1 MWKIV
6 LVDDDR
12 QALQG
17 MQRMIP
23 WRELNLEPVGEA
35 MDGEEGLRLIREHAP
50 DIVITDIYMP
60 VMNGLDMIE
69 QLRREDFAGR
79 IVILSGYADFEYAR
93 QALRLS
99 VDDYLSK
106 PVTLQTI
113 REVLEKA
120 IAELEAAS
128 RQRLEEHEL
137 RQKLMLYEPF
147 VANEWLKAV
156 VTGCGKGPE
165 AGEPPPGEGPDWGA
179 SRFLVLA
186 VEMIRGD
193 RMEGW
198 SARDW
203 NLVRF
208 AIGNI
213 SRELARELGVGA
225 HFLELHSHHMALLLD
240 VSRAV
245 SDERFRELALRLAE
259 RLIASAETY
268 LRIRL
273 QIGAG
278 LGKHDWR
285 RIADSTEEAFLAL
298 EDKRCAPDT
307 TLRVYCAKQRED
319 REEAETGFRPVRF
332 YQEMAEAVR
341 QLSEVQAEA
350 ALDRFFSEL
359 SARKAVSAAELRHIG
374 EELLAILKY
383 TLYDS
388 GLGLDEA
395 FADPDV
401 LRELQEVSLAE
412 ELKAWVL
419 TKVKD
424 VCDRFS
430 RTDNLKHKQAVD
442 FMVRYIHE
450 HYAEDIRLSDL
461 AEKVYLSRN
470 YLSNIFRDA
479 TGETFND
486 YLTRVRMEKA
496 KSLILERKLLVFE
509 IAEKVGYK
517 NVPYFTTL
525 FKKHT
530 GRSPSDFSKG

>member
-79 IVILSGYADFEYAR
+79 IIILSGYADFEYAR

-278 LGKHDWR
+278 LGKRDWR

-298 EDKRCAPDT
+298 EDKRCSPDT

-319 REEAETGFRPVRF
+319 REEETGFRPVRF

-374 EELLAILKY
+374 EELWAILKY

-412 ELKAWVL
+412 ELKAWAL
-419 TKVKD
+419 AKVKD